1 MKKLTHA
8 MKAAVFGAA
17 TAFLV
22 SSCATAPSG
31 SEGSGSAAVS
41 QVAGTSTAA
50 DSLIYT
56 IQPGDKLYIS
66 VYNEEE
72 LQKDI
77 VVRPDGGITF
87 PLIGDVEAKGK
98 TISELRQEI
107 TARLSQYIPDATVS
121 VSLKEVIGNKIFVL
135 GQVKNPGEY
144 VLTGDIDVLQALS
157 MAGGLTAFANSN
169 KIKVLRRNKETHAKE
184 VIPFSYKRVMRG
196 EDLEQNITLRS
207 GDTVIVP

>member
-1 MKKLTHA
+1 MTHA
-8 MKAAVFGAA
+8 MKAILLGIASALLIGG
-17 TAFLV
+17 
-22 SSCATAPSG
+22 CATTST
-31 SEGSGSAAVS
+31 GSAGAVD
-41 QVAGTSTAA
+41 TATDDAAAAAQA
-50 DSLIYT
+50 DQMIYK

-66 VYNEEE
+66 VYNEED

-87 PLIGDVEAKGK
+87 PLIGDVQASGK
-98 TISELRQEI
+98 SVSQLRDEI
-107 TARLSQYIPDATVS
+107 TARLGEYIPDATVS

-135 GQVKNPGEY
+135 GQVKKPGEY

-169 KIKVLRRNKETHAKE
+169 KIKVLRRDPETHKKM
-184 VIPFSYKRVMRG
+184 VIPFSYKKVMRG

-207 GDTVIVP
+207 GDTVVVP

>member
-1 MKKLTHA
+1 MTHA
-8 MKAAVFGAA
+8 MKAILLGIASALLIGG
-17 TAFLV
+17 
-22 SSCATAPSG
+22 CATTST
-31 SEGSGSAAVS
+31 GSAGAVD
-41 QVAGTSTAA
+41 TATNDAAAAAQA
-50 DSLIYT
+50 DQMIYK

-66 VYNEEE
+66 VYNEED

-87 PLIGDVEAKGK
+87 PLIGDVQASGK
-98 TISELRQEI
+98 SVSQLRDEI
-107 TARLSQYIPDATVS
+107 TARLGEYIPDATVS

-135 GQVKNPGEY
+135 GQVKKPGEY

-169 KIKVLRRNKETHAKE
+169 KIKVLRRDPETHKKK
-184 VIPFSYKRVMRG
+184 VIPFSYKKVMRG
-196 EDLEQNITLRS
+196 EELEQNITLRS

>member
-8 MKAAVFGAA
+8 LKVAVLGAT

-31 SEGSGSAAVS
+31 SEGVGPAVAS
-41 QVAGTSTAA
+41 QAAGTNSGA
-50 DSLIYT
+50 DSLVYT

-66 VYNEEE
+66 VYNEED

-87 PLIGDVEAKGK
+87 PLIGDVDAKGK
-98 TISELRQEI
+98 SISQLRKEI
-107 TARLSQYIPDATVS
+107 TERLGQYIPDATVS

-135 GQVKNPGEY
+135 GQVKTPGEY
-144 VLTGDIDVLQALS
+144 VLTGDTDVLQALS
-157 MAGGLTAFANSN
+157 MAGGLTAFANTN
-169 KIKVLRRNKETHAKE
+169 KIKVLRRDKETHNKK

-196 EDLEQNITLRS
+196 EDLDQNITLHS

>member
-1 MKKLTHA
+1 
-8 MKAAVFGAA
+8 MKAIVLGIASALLIGG
-17 TAFLV
+17 
-22 SSCATAPSG
+22 CATTST
-31 SEGSGSAAVS
+31 GSAGAVDTATDDAAAAAQAD
-41 QVAGTSTAA
+41 QV
-50 DSLIYT
+50 IYK

-66 VYNEEE
+66 VYNEED

-87 PLIGDVEAKGK
+87 PLIGDVQASGK
-98 TISELRQEI
+98 SVSQLRDEI
-107 TARLSQYIPDATVS
+107 TSRLSEYIPDATVS

-169 KIKVLRRNKETHAKE
+169 KIKVLRRDPATHKKT
-184 VIPFSYKRVMRG
+184 VIPFSYKKVMRG

-207 GDTVIVP
+207 GDTVVVP

>member
-1 MKKLTHA
+1 MTHA
-8 MKAAVFGAA
+8 MKAILLGIASALLIGG
-17 TAFLV
+17 
-22 SSCATAPSG
+22 CATTST
-31 SEGSGSAAVS
+31 GSAGAVDTATDDAAV
-41 QVAGTSTAA
+41 VAQA
-50 DSLIYT
+50 DQMIYK

-66 VYNEEE
+66 VYNEED

-87 PLIGDVEAKGK
+87 PLIGDVQASGK
-98 TISELRQEI
+98 SVSQLRDEI
-107 TARLSQYIPDATVS
+107 TTRLSEYIPDATVS

-169 KIKVLRRNKETHAKE
+169 KIKVLRRDPATRKKT
-184 VIPFSYKRVMRG
+184 VIPFSYKKVMRG

-207 GDTVIVP
+207 GDTVVVP

>member
-1 MKKLTHA
+1 
-8 MKAAVFGAA
+8 MKAAVFAAA

-31 SEGSGSAAVS
+31 SDGSGPAAVNEA
-41 QVAGTSTAA
+41 VGASTAA
-50 DSLIYT
+50 DSLIYK

-87 PLIGDVEAKGK
+87 PLIGDVDAKGK
-98 TISELRQEI
+98 SISELRQEI
-107 TARLSQYIPDATVS
+107 TARLGQYIPDATVS

-169 KIKVLRRNKETHAKE
+169 KIKVLRRNKATSAKE

-196 EDLEQNITLRS
+196 EDLDQNITLRS